1 MGTVNKVQILGNLGH
16 DVELVTTN
24 SGKSVANL
32 RVATSFKDNTQ
43 WHNVVLWEKDAHA
56 ANNYLS
62 KGSPVYIDG
71 RLETDKYVD
80 KDGIEKYST
89 KIICSNLTLIGGGGN
104 GKFGETGGDTLGQVL
119 NEDETPF

>member
-24 SGKSVANL
+24 SGKSVVNL

-43 WHNVVLWEKDAHA
+43 WHNVVLWEKDAQA
-56 ANNYLS
+56 ANNFLS

-104 GKFGETGGDTLGQVL
+104 GKLGETGGDTLGQVL